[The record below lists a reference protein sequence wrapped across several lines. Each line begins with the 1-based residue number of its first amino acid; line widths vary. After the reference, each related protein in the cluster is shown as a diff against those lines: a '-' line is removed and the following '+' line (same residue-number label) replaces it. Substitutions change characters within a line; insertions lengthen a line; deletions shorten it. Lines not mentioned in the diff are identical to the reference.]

1 MVQPGKTRLPLL
13 LLLTF
18 VVAAVLARDPER
30 ACRTS
35 ADCLGPNEDCLNG
48 ICHCQPEALSWDG
61 GDCLTKRQFGEPC
74 ADSNQC
80 LMSGDPHMDCLP
92 VSSPQA
98 PPRPRLWPSWNQFG
112 DQSRLVPL

>member
-92 VSSPQA
+92 VSSS
-98 PPRPRLWPSWNQFG
+98 PPPPPSLAILEPVWRPK
-112 DQSRLVPL
+112 